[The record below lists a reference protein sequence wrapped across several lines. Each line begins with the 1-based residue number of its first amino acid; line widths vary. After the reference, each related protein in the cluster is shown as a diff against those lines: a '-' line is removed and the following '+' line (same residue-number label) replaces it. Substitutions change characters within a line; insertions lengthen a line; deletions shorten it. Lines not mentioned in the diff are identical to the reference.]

1 MYTMRRAILKKF
13 IQLLFLALVLNTFV
27 AYVAASSIL
36 LNRTRDNMMFALETV
51 DAMFAYD
58 GDLEAQEENL
68 EQAAEKN
75 GSRYTLLTLDGLVL
89 VDTGVSDEDV
99 MDNHREREEIAE
111 ALHKGKGSAVRH
123 SDTLGKQMLYVA
135 LLSSDGSHILRLA
148 APYSGMP
155 DYIKMLFPAVFLS
168 FVISFLFCISEAG
181 QFSQSIS
188 SPLAKISQEM
198 LKLDGEYVEFQ
209 FEKCPYKEINVIA
222 ETTMRM
228 SQNMKEKQLRL
239 EQERQIRQEFFSN
252 ASHELKTPITSIRG
266 YVELLESGMAL
277 SPETSSDF
285 LKRIK
290 KETMRMTSLVD
301 DILMISRLESGGAK
315 ADIVSLKVR
324 ELMEEAVGSL
334 VMLAAEHDIIIHT
347 ECRNNFTVQA
357 DRRQM
362 TELFTNLIGNAVK
375 YNNDGGSVWVK
386 LWREERDMVLTVR
399 DNGVGIP
406 EESLE
411 RIFERFYRVDKGR
424 SRKQGGTGLGLSI
437 VKHVVSFYNG
447 SVLVESKMG
456 EGSTFIVRLPVA
468 GTVPAA
474 L

>member
-1 MYTMRRAILKKF
+1 MRRAILKKF
-13 IQLLFLALVLNTFV
+13 IQLLFLALALNTVV
-27 AYVAASSIL
+27 AYIAASSIL

-51 DAMFAYD
+51 DVMFAYD

-75 GSRYTLLTLDGLVL
+75 GSRYTLLTLDGKVL

-135 LLSSDGSHILRLA
+135 LLSSDGRHILRLA
-148 APYSGMP
+148 APYSGML
-155 DYIKMLFPAVFLS
+155 DYMKLLFPAVFLS
-168 FVISFLFCISEAG
+168 FVISFLFCIAEAG
-181 QFSQSIS
+181 QFSQTIS

-209 FEKCPYKEINVIA
+209 FEKCPYEEINVIA

-228 SQNMKEKQLRL
+228 SRNMKEKQLRL

-347 ECRNNFTVQA
+347 ECKNNFTVQA

-406 EESLE
+406 E
-411 RIFERFYRVDKGR
+411 
-424 SRKQGGTGLGLSI
+424 
-437 VKHVVSFYNG
+437 
-447 SVLVESKMG
+447 
-456 EGSTFIVRLPVA
+456 
-468 GTVPAA
+468 
-474 L
+474 